1 MGYYKKWTP
10 SKTAR
15 REYAQKMNE
24 IDEFCQ
30 ENGIEQS
37 RTSDS
42 YYFILNGQKYR
53 VSNHT
58 VEASNRAAFDEFHEQ
73 KRELYHPDGRDD
85 DTIYITAGKTRIV
98 EIYNDLKNGF
108 ALDGRGY
115 RKDER

>member
-1 MGYYKKWTP
+1 MGFCKKWKP
-10 SKTAR
+10 SKTAK

-24 IDEFCQ
+24 IDEFCK

-42 YYFILNGQKYR
+42 YYFMLNGKKYR

-58 VEASNRAAFDEFHEQ
+58 IEASNRAAFDEFHEK

-85 DTIYITAGKTRIV
+85 DTIYITAGKTRII

-108 ALDGRGY
+108 DLDGRG
-115 RKDER
+115 RRCFT